1 MWGGT
6 FVTFFS
12 KSCWNLWNFLL
23 YTLGVKKC
31 ISLLLFREH
40 GEINYFLSMIYKL
53 LLLLIITIII
63 IYYFRLST
71 YDSRLSTLDN
81 YLDSVKKRGKKS
93 TAWNQNKPCRN
104 IWLDKFQVKG
114 DYFLPERFDLC
125 EEIFNGVLKCSPVV
139 GFKCRGLSNI

>member
-71 YDSRLSTLDN
+71 WLSTLDSRQ
-81 YLDSVKKRGKKS
+81 LLRLSKKEREKIYSMKPK
-93 TAWNQNKPCRN
+93 KPCRN

-125 EEIFNGVLKCSPVV
+125 EEIFNGVLKRSPVV